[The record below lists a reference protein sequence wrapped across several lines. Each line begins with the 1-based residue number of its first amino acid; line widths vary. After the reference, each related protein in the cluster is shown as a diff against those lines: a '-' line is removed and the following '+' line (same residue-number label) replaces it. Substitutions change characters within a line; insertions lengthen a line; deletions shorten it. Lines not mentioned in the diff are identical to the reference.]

1 MKSDFQGWPI
11 PPSEGGGVGSCHVS
25 LSFSFPFS
33 PSLSLSKC
41 GGGGISGT
49 ASNTE
54 RESPLPNSIRDPW
67 KVPSSSSLLRVSCA
81 AVSEVGVTS
90 FHPQFGTEAAGE
102 LAREE
107 EIPISILSV
116 CVCVCL
122 IIAPLTLVRKEF
134 PSLPPPPHPS
144 PIL

>member
-1 MKSDFQGWPI
+1 MSRLIIF
-11 PPSEGGGVGSCHVS
+11 
-25 LSFSFPFS
+25 L
-33 PSLSLSKC
+33 LSLFSLPLTLQMWWWRDFWDR
-41 GGGGISGT
+41 IEHR
-49 ASNTE
+49 E
-54 RESPLPNSIRDPW
+54 R
-67 KVPSSSSLLRVSCA
+67 KSSSEFDSRSLEGPFILESLLRVSCA

-116 CVCVCL
+116 CVCL

-134 PSLPPPPHPS
+134 PSLPPPLL
-144 PIL
+144 ILPPFSDMGEEEEEGP